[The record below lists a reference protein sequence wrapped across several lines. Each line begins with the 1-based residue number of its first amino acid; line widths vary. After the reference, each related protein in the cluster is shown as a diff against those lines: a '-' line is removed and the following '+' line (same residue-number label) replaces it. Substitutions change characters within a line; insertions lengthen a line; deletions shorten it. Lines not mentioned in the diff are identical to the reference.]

1 MDKQISAASSI
12 GLRVATA
19 MYQMGIDGLPR
30 NYELVYEAYSGANP
44 ELTKEFVGIGKNKTQ
59 RALDELGRKYLPHH
73 HEETQVA
80 KTNDRMRSQMTT
92 FRSLLEEEKS
102 SLSDYGKIIS
112 EASRT
117 FAQEGQLD
125 KETLNRSIQQL
136 SEATERQAS
145 RSEAMVAEASEQA
158 AQLDGVKADIENFE
172 RMKFLDSLTGLA
184 NRRSFNKASARIYA
198 NPELPMMCGLAYVE
212 IDDFKRICEADG
224 KGTGDFAVRQVGL
237 LFQKATQSGDLVA
250 RLDGNRFAFLINSS
264 DEQEIMRAVER
275 LRGAAKSKPLVHPKT
290 GRAIGNPT
298 LSIGIVMSILAEGA
312 GELMA
317 HAEKAMTAS
326 SKEGGD
332 RVTFYS
338 DTEHAATT
346 SGWMIYKP

>member
-184 NRRSFNKASARIYA
+184 NRRSFNKARRGS
-198 NPELPMMCGLAYVE
+198 
-212 IDDFKRICEADG
+212 
-224 KGTGDFAVRQVGL
+224 
-237 LFQKATQSGDLVA
+237 TQT
-250 RLDGNRFAFLINSS
+250 RNC
-264 DEQEIMRAVER
+264 
-275 LRGAAKSKPLVHPKT
+275 P
-290 GRAIGNPT
+290 
-298 LSIGIVMSILAEGA
+298 
-312 GELMA
+312 
-317 HAEKAMTAS
+317 
-326 SKEGGD
+326 
-332 RVTFYS
+332 
-338 DTEHAATT
+338 
-346 SGWMIYKP
+346 